1 MAKNKKNIPVCLVTT
16 GMAISMVASSTL
28 EVMAYSNSFI
38 REASV
43 ESQKELDYIHL
54 SDIGYVQNMSSVG
67 WDSIKKD
74 TNINGGK
81 ITLNVEDGETVE
93 FDKGY
98 GAHATS
104 TLVFDVSQYSQTY
117 TRFTT
122 YVGVDKCQG
131 DRGNGVKCTVSISN
145 DGQNWVEVAT
155 TGTLKGNTNS
165 AFIDVDITG
174 AKYLKLYAYDNGSN
188 GNDHSVYGMP
198 RIMKKSYDVSNEYIG
213 GIKKVEQYDELIK
226 RHSIDEEITGEYE
239 KLLLQRTFVKRAGFY
254 TIQNV
259 AKMGKKYE
267 DAISW
272 LINDVEALK
281 LYVTGGE
288 VENGGSYKKSLMA
301 LADLY
306 EKYKSDF
313 NDSTNGDLYLKM
325 AISISLSHAIDVK
338 FWIGNN
344 SVLRASDP
352 CERYRIYKENYN
364 NGLMA
369 KGGNPEL
376 FRNLP
381 VEHMRWVMDSKIDN
395 EEINWLINHSLK
407 KKEQGANFLDA
418 YTYINYTFDYKYDRP
433 ELYDQNMFDKWNQKY
448 DIDELTG
455 YGTPGLYRL
464 WMIFEE
470 GSVCGGLAKTYT
482 NLSEVFGMPGI
493 VLNQPGHAAALSY
506 RYNNQGEVI
515 WSIQNDVSGWV
526 ESRTETGERMPLGWG
541 SKPWRSTYF
550 ASYIVLSQKAFD
562 NYDDLMKAMYYHY
575 LADVYKGQPEKQI
588 EIYEKALAIQD
599 YNLDAIE
606 GLFNAYKAVGKTSAD
621 YLELAKRVSESLA
634 FFPLPYYDVMRLIE
648 PYVTDDTDR
657 AVFDMYRNKT
667 LQRASIA
674 TTADTRQADV
684 CKTMAKHLL
693 GQNQTELATFSFDG
707 QNAGKIKLNDK
718 YENSSL
724 RWEYSLDGWQTKKST
739 DAKEILLTKE
749 ELESINPEN
758 DIQISL
764 VGTSEIYT
772 IDITKPASPTGLYVN
787 DLENQ
792 FRGQNMPLEYS
803 DDNGAT
809 WHNYDNENT
818 RLTGNRTVLLRTR
831 ATKTKMPSDYTTYR
845 FTEDNQPDERTY
857 IQLKNVR
864 LHSYSSQQN
873 NSGAAAANMIDGNGN
888 TGWHNTWNGEENKFY
903 TVEFDK
909 VRYISSI
916 EYLPSGHNGILRS
929 ADIYTSMDGQNWT
942 KSGEVRNLPNNYDKK
957 TLNLYESTPAKYVKI
972 QAVNTYGSPNDVFFT
987 GKMLNFFED
996 TTKIYDPIATFS
1008 FDGENANKLVLAPK
1022 YSTGS
1027 TIKWEYS
1034 LDGGETKK
1042 TVTSSSVSLT
1052 DEELSKLNT
1061 TDDILVSI
1069 VGDDRVDRI
1078 QITKQQAP
1086 TGFRI
1091 NDLENQFLKVEKK
1104 KLRNLEYSTDNGLT
1118 WQEYDPENTRV
1129 TADGVVKFRY
1139 ARHENK
1145 IESDAVD
1152 YTFTADNQPN
1162 TRKYVPIKHISLH
1175 AYSSQQNDSNEAAKN
1190 MLDGDINTYWHND
1203 WDGEADKYYTVEFD
1217 RPRYITSIDYLPY
1230 SGPNG
1235 KFRDVDI
1242 YTSMDGTNWTKSG
1255 SVTGLLNDMT
1265 TKTLDLTNPTLTKY
1279 IKLDL
1284 VNTHGHRQDAFA
1296 AGSMLNFYEDTTK
1309 EPPVTVTYSEKELT
1323 NEDVT
1328 VTFGVPQGYTVVGEN
1343 THTFEKN
1350 GTHTFEYRDTYGNV
1364 FTKEVEVSW
1373 IDKKAPV
1380 GQIEYSTTATTNKE
1394 VVATLTNL
1402 SEDVTL
1408 LGITTGST
1416 TDSTTDTL
1424 DTTTGTILNATTGS
1438 TTASYV
1444 FTENGECSFI
1454 IKDKAG
1460 NISKIKAEVNW
1471 IDKVAPTADIVYDKK
1486 NKTNQNVTA
1495 TLANISEDI
1504 TVIGISST
1512 SSTTTGSDIKTFDLT
1527 TNSSVTTGSYV
1538 FEENGECVFRIQDK
1552 AGNVSEIKA
1561 KVDWIDKV
1569 APTAKIV
1576 YDINKLTNQNVT
1588 AKLTEL
1594 SEEVEVLDTTNSTTT
1609 GSFVFTENGSHT
1621 FRIKDE
1627 AGNITEVVANVNWID
1642 KEAPKASISYDITTL
1657 TNEDVTATLGGFSEK
1672 VTILDTTD
1680 QTTTASY
1687 VFKENG
1693 EHTFRIQDE
1702 AGNISEIK
1710 AEVNWIDKI
1719 LPNAS
1724 VVYNTTGKTN
1734 GEVVATL
1741 EGLSEEVTLL
1751 EIIEKNTSGETTTTK
1766 TVGTTMSTTSTASHT
1781 FRENGECIF
1790 KIQDKAGNTT
1800 EVSAKVNWIDKNI
1813 PGAEVSFDITEKTN
1827 KDVTATITKK
1837 DKDITITNN
1846 DGKNTYTFKENGTFV
1861 FEYVD
1866 EYGNKGQTAVTVD
1879 WIDKEAPVGQV
1890 EYSTTATTNKE
1901 VVATLKGLN
1910 EEVTLLEIIEKNT
1923 SGETTT
1929 TKTVGTTM
1937 STISHTF
1944 TENGECTFK
1953 IQDEA
1958 GNISEIK
1965 AEVNW
1970 IDKVA
1975 PTADIQYSTTD
1986 KTNQDVVAKLVN
1998 LSEDITILDKTN
2010 LTLGSYVFS
2019 ENGEYTFEIQD
2030 KAGNISEI
2038 KAKVDWINKE
2048 KPVLDV
2054 VYSTENSTSGTVTA
2068 TLNTVTTGKT
2078 ITITNNDGNNEYTF
2092 TKNGEFTFEYVDDY
2106 GNEGSTIA
2114 KVDWIT
2120 TEDTITTEPTID
2132 TTTDTTIT
2140 TKPTIDTTDS
2150 TVTTKPTVDTT
2161 PETIEPVVKV
2171 SYSTEKLTNKDVVA
2185 TLEVSTDCTI
2195 IGDATHTFTE
2205 NGEHIFKYQD
2215 KNGKE
2220 YSEVVKVDWIDKEKP
2235 KADVVYDINT
2245 LTNKDVV
2252 ATLANFS
2259 EEVEILETTDST
2271 TGSYVFR
2278 ENGEHIFRIQDKAG
2292 NISEIVAKVDWID
2305 KVAPTAQITY
2315 DILDKTNSNVVATLT
2330 NESEDIIV
2338 LNNNGSRN
2346 FVFNK
2351 NGEFTFEI
2359 QDKAGNK
2366 SQVKAEVNW
2375 IEETVEDIK
2384 PVVNVSYSTEELTN
2398 QDVVATLE
2406 VSTDCTIIGE
2416 ATHTFTENGEH
2427 IFKYQDKNGKEY
2439 SEVVKV
2445 DWIDKEKPKAD
2456 VVYDINT
2463 LTNKDVV
2470 ATLANFSEEVEI
2482 LETTDSTTGSYIFR
2496 ENGEH
2501 TFRIQDKAGNIS
2513 EIVAKVDW
2521 IDKVAPTAE
2530 ITYDITDKTIDN
2542 VVAKLTNQSEDI
2554 MIENNHGSKY
2564 YVFTENG
2571 EFTFIIRD
2579 KAGNKSEIKAEVDWI
2594 IDEQTMEENIK
2605 ETTEETVKVNYE
2617 ITTSST
2623 VGEEE
2628 KETVTVNLELPAGYT
2643 VLGRSSYTFTRN
2655 GVHVFRFI
2663 DDEGNIFS
2671 KTVTVDWL
2679 EDETTEDKPSVEEK
2693 PVVPTLPEEDNN
2705 SEEDGNISN
2714 EEDSEQDNTT
2724 DVDNSDDKVENTTEE
2739 YNKEEQIA
2747 QNTNEQSNNSLINN
2761 KLEVNDL
2768 VDEVINETTVSSLET
2783 TSSTTQSTTNTSVEM
2798 IENMVN
2804 NSDTNNQ
2811 EDNIEVYNSTEETNE
2826 NTSKDNVLTKEQIKA
2841 ISTGVSGISLAG
2853 ILAIL
2858 FRRFFR

>member
-1 MAKNKKNIPVCLVTT
+1 MAKNKKKNIPVCLVTT

-28 EVMAYSNSFI
+28 EVMAYSDSFI
-38 REASV
+38 RETNV

-54 SDIGYVQNMSSVG
+54 SDIGYIQNMSSAG
-67 WDSIKKD
+67 WGSIKKD
-74 TNINGGK
+74 TNVDGGT
-81 ITLNVEDGETVE
+81 ITLKYENEPME

-104 TLVFDVSQYSQTY
+104 TLVFDVSQYSEKY

-122 YVGVDKCQG
+122 YVGIDKSKGGSG
-131 DRGNGVKCTVSISN
+131 DGITCTVSISR
-145 DGQNWVEVAT
+145 DGQTWETAAT
-155 TGTLKGNTNS
+155 TSTLKGSDNA
-165 AFIDVDITG
+165 AFIDIDITG
-174 AKYLKLYAYDNGSN
+174 VKYIKLYAHQNSHNGYD
-188 GNDHSVYGMP
+188 HAVYGMP
-198 RIMKKSYDVSNEYIG
+198 RIIKKDYDESVEYLAG
-213 GIKKVEQYDELIK
+213 VKKVEQYDELIK
-226 RHSIDEEITGEYE
+226 KHSIDEEITGEYE

-254 TIQNV
+254 TIQKV
-259 AKMGKKYE
+259 AKMGEKYE
-267 DAISW
+267 SAISW
-272 LINDVEALK
+272 LMNDVEALR

-313 NDSTNGDLYLKM
+313 SDPTNGDLYLKM

-864 LHSYSSQQN
+864 LHSYSSQQD

-1027 TIKWEYS
+1027 TIEWEYS

-1042 TVTSSSVSLT
+1042 TVTSSSISLT
-1052 DEELSKLNT
+1052 DEELNTLNT

-1078 QITKQQAP
+1078 QITKQEAP

-1091 NDLENQFLKVEKK
+1091 NDLENQFLKVDKR

-1129 TADGVVKFRY
+1129 TADGAVKFRY
-1139 ARHENK
+1139 SRHENK
-1145 IESDAVD
+1145 IESDIVE
-1152 YTFTADNQPN
+1152 YTFTADNQPD
-1162 TRKYVPIKHISLH
+1162 TRKYVPLKHISLYG
-1175 AYSSQQNDSNEAAKN
+1175 YSSQQNDSNEAARN
-1190 MLDGDINTYWHND
+1190 MLDGDINTYWHNN
-1203 WDGEADKYYTVEFD
+1203 WNGETDKYYTVQFD

-1235 KFRDVDI
+1235 KFKDVDI
-1242 YTSMDGTNWTKSG
+1242 YTSMDGKTWTKSG
-1255 SVTGLLNDMT
+1255 SVTGLRNDMS
-1265 TKTLDLTNPTLTKY
+1265 TKTLNLTKPTLTKY
-1279 IKLDL
+1279 IKLQL
-1284 VNTHGHRQDAFA
+1284 VNTHGDRPNLFA
-1296 AGSMLNFYEDTTK
+1296 SGNMLNFYEDTTK
-1309 EPPVTVTYSEKELT
+1309 EPPVTVTYSEEGLT

-1328 VTFGVPQGYTVVGEN
+1328 VTFGVPQGYTVVGED
-1343 THTFEKN
+1343 TYTFEQN
-1350 GTHTFEYRDTYGNV
+1350 GTHTFEYRDSYGNI
-1364 FTKEVEVSW
+1364 FTKEVEVNW
-1373 IDKKAPV
+1373 IDKKAPI

-1394 VVATLTNL
+1394 VVATLANL

-1424 DTTTGTILNATTGS
+1424 DTMTGTILNATTGS

-1454 IKDKAG
+1454 VQDKAG
-1460 NISKIKAEVNW
+1460 NISKIKAKVNW
-1471 IDKVAPTADIVYDKK
+1471 IDKIAPTADIVYDKK

-1495 TLANISEDI
+1495 TLTNISEDI

-1552 AGNVSEIKA
+1552 AGNISEIKA

-1657 TNEDVTATLGGFSEK
+1657 TNEDVTATLGGFSEN

-1680 QTTTASY
+1680 STTTGSY

-2078 ITITNNDGNNEYTF
+2078 ITITNNNGNNEYTF

-2120 TEDTITTEPTID
+2120 TEDTITTGPTID
-2132 TTTDTTIT
+2132 TTT
-2140 TKPTIDTTDS
+2140 KP
-2150 TVTTKPTVDTT
+2150 TVTTEPTVDTT
-2161 PETIEPVVKV
+2161 PETIEPAVKV
-2171 SYSTEKLTNKDVVA
+2171 SYSTEELTNKDVVA

-2245 LTNKDVV
+2245 LTNQDVV
-2252 ATLANFS
+2252 ATLTNFS

-2278 ENGEHIFRIQDKAG
+2278 ENGEHTFRIQDKAG

-2463 LTNKDVV
+2463 LTNQDVV
-2470 ATLANFSEEVEI
+2470 ATLTNFSEEVEI

-2826 NTSKDNVLTKEQIKA
+2826 NTSKDNVLTKEQVKA

-2853 ILAIL
+2853 ILAML